1 MVIGAVFDWDGVIV
15 DSSVPHEQ
23 SWERLAAEEKR
34 ALPVGHFKRS
44 FGMKNE
50 RIIPGILNWTDEPAE
65 VHRLSLRKEELYRV
79 IVTESG
85 LSPLPGVKIFLARL
99 ADAGIPCVVGSS
111 THRLNIET
119 ALEMMGLR
127 PFFRDLVT
135 AEDVSHGKPDPEV
148 FLTAASRIG
157 RRPAE
162 CIVFED
168 AHVGIEAGRAGGFR
182 VVGVAGTHP
191 RETLTGAHRIV
202 DRLDE
207 LEIEDLAR
215 LLGSDSG

>member
-34 ALPVGHFKRS
+34 PLPVGHFKRS

-65 VHRLSLRKEELYRV
+65 VHRLSLRKEELYRA

-85 LSPLPGVKIFLARL
+85 LSPLPGVKLFLARL